1 MMANGRAHCAACVA
15 EARATA
21 RNKRYGR
28 KRKGSWQLGWRK
40 KHGSWREAGTARGQG
55 GPAGSQSKDQEQ
67 KAKWIRR
74 RLCGKQKALGVTA
87 FAKTAMAKLAAA
99 RAEAAAQQ
107 AKGKAQENTAEEEQ
121 AKSIGLAQIA
131 SQAKTEAQQARAR
144 ARAADKQATENKAI
158 AEQATE
164 YAERL
169 PPGLLIQ

>member
-1 MMANGRAHCAACVA
+1 MLSYLS
-15 EARATA
+15 EARKLA
-21 RNKRYGR
+21 
-28 KRKGSWQLGWRK
+28 
-40 KHGSWREAGTARGQG
+40 REAGTARGQG
-55 GPAGSQSKDQEQ
+55 RPAGSQSKDQEQ

-107 AKGKAQENTAEEEQ
+107 AKGKAQEKTAEEEQ

-144 ARAADKQATENKAI
+144 ARAAEKQATENKAI
-158 AEQATE
+158 AEHATE
-164 YAERL
+164 YADNLWKRCSRL
-169 PPGLLIQ
+169 LDSMPRGSLEAINTCQVVGPPFFGGL